1 MRRWEGEIGGLRCSA
16 ERFRGPDDLVA
27 YMRTPAASR
36 HIARTDWFNG
46 DTPNDPEWSGF
57 RHPEEIVGGLRTGIG
72 AEAYA
77 GGPGEARTVEIER
90 LAERR
95 RDVAG
100 GAVIVPALVA
110 GEPACMWTLRRR
122 KVRSRTVALCVDA
135 AMCCHRTPEEYRE
148 AGRAVTDAVISL
160 ERAGYRVRLDVAYTS
175 RLNRVEN
182 GGFRVIGFA
191 MPLKG
196 MGEPINLRRC
206 MWCLTEVAFM
216 RGAGFAWQAHQPDMV
231 DPTLGTDL
239 SRAWYGTDRSA
250 HEDEYYRRLSP
261 GSAHICM
268 SDAADMAARYGRE
281 AAAQWVASQLVV

>member
-27 YMRTPAASR
+27 YMRTPAVSR
-36 HIARTDWFNG
+36 HTARTDWFNG
-46 DTPNDPEWSGF
+46 DTPHDTEWSGF
-57 RHPEEIVGGLRTGIG
+57 RHPEEVVGGLRTGIG
-72 AEAYA
+72 AEAYS
-77 GGPGEARTVEIER
+77 GGPKEARTVEVER

-122 KVRSRTVALCVDA
+122 KVRSRTVALCVDTG
-135 AMCCHRTPEEYRE
+135 MVCSRTPEQYRE

-175 RLNRVEN
+175 HIRRS
-182 GGFRVIGFA
+182 GFHVIGFA

-216 RGAGFAWQAHQPDMV
+216 RGAGFAWQAHQPDMR
-231 DPTLGTDL
+231 DPTLGTDIA
-239 SRAWYGTDRSA
+239 RAWFGRDRSA
-250 HEDEYYRRLSP
+250 CEDEYFGRLSP

-268 SDAADMAARYGRE
+268 SDAADMAAMHGRD